1 MYYTGPTA
9 VSNLTDAVCIMLKME
24 DGEVSQA
31 AFVQYLLNNKN
42 PMLEIIQEIKK
53 EPIEFLSSGQ
63 SRTQYS
69 VR

>member
-1 MYYTGPTA
+1 MAPAMNMNMDMDTNINQGPRTN
-9 VSNLTDAVCIMLKME
+9 SP
-24 DGEVSQA
+24 SSSHQA
-31 AFVQYLLNNKN
+31 L
-42 PMLEIIQEIKK
+42 LEIIQEIKK